1 MQWWFDK
8 FEKYRRE
15 KESHNTSFHD
25 WHWQCKYKNLNSI
38 LGASLQKSIMLRVLQ
53 QVKKL
58 RVNNRYSTLHP
69 SMHRKLLKDYI
80 ASLQAYTTLF
90 LSFVNPDVST
100 YINYINYLSKPHHP
114 DTRCSMHTLLN
125 LWKFYRYCFT
135 LFSWQSYWLLQLIGF
150 LWENTNAL
158 FHIFRPLYLKAY
170 RVTA

>member
-1 MQWWFDK
+1 MFLIYYGFPVCNDDLMNLK
-8 FEKYRRE
+8 SRGEKRRVTIPVFMIDTDNVS
-15 KESHNTSFHD
+15 K
-25 WHWQCKYKNLNSI
+25 KNLNSI

-58 RVNNRYSTLHP
+58 RVNNRHSTLHP

-100 YINYINYLSKPHHP
+100 YINYLSKPHHP

-125 LWKFYRYCFT
+125 L
-135 LFSWQSYWLLQLIGF
+135 
-150 LWENTNAL
+150 
-158 FHIFRPLYLKAY
+158 
-170 RVTA
+170 